1 MRGTW
6 ADSLGSRASRQG
18 VLEGSGEAWHQ
29 AVRGCLEVG
38 GQPEEPQS
46 DLGCC
51 RWHLKWSEERASS
64 TWAMVLPT
72 PPQGDAPGSRP
83 SQQKSP
89 SQGTGCQDWEHAG
102 GFGSPQASHTMPALL
117 CLEREVEAPMLAGA
131 SWPSTASSGPF
142 TAHCPGHGRFCSSKG
157 TLVSGSVQCPG
168 GWPSSACTD
177 LGLTRE
183 SQVVDT
189 DSGSTLEP

>member
-38 GQPEEPQS
+38 QPEEPQS

-64 TWAMVLPT
+64 TWGHGASNT
-72 PPQGDAPGSRP
+72 PPGGCPWFQAITAEKSLPGDWVPGLGTCRRVWQPPSQPHHACPSLPRAGSRSANAGRGQLAQHGILRPLHSSLSWARPLLFLQRDAGLRLSPVSWGMAVKCLYRSWSHKREP
-83 SQQKSP
+83 S
-89 SQGTGCQDWEHAG
+89 G
-102 GFGSPQASHTMPALL
+102 GH
-117 CLEREVEAPMLAGA
+117 
-131 SWPSTASSGPF
+131 
-142 TAHCPGHGRFCSSKG
+142 
-157 TLVSGSVQCPG
+157 
-168 GWPSSACTD
+168 
-177 LGLTRE
+177 
-183 SQVVDT
+183 
-189 DSGSTLEP
+189 